1 MDKYTLQKD
10 FKAEKTDTAGH
21 IKRIRDEANEYRK
34 TFNRLDND
42 IQITRRMVHQK
53 TDDVEFQKTLK
64 RLDEMPYK
72 TDFKKLEQ
80 AVIPKV

>member
-1 MDKYTLQKD
+1 MMTLEVDGLMRIMYIEMDKYTLQKD

-42 IQITRRMVHQK
+42 I
-53 TDDVEFQKTLK
+53 
-64 RLDEMPYK
+64 
-72 TDFKKLEQ
+72 
-80 AVIPKV
+80 